1 MKASDDMQK
10 YFDSIE
16 KGVDE
21 CYMIASKARQMGFD
35 PEAIVDVRL
44 AKNMAERVEGLMSS
58 VAPNL
63 AGTGFKKRIIELE
76 NEYSLLDWRVAL
88 KIAEEVARERFC
100 KFETRRE
107 AIEVGIRAGFTYH
120 TGGIVSAPLEGFVEL
135 RIKKTRE
142 GKEYLAPVYA
152 GPIRGAGGTAAAF
165 SLLLTDYLRIVMGY
179 EKYDPDDN
187 EINRFKTEIDD
198 YNNRVTNLQY
208 RPSGEEIE
216 FLIRNLPVE
225 VDGEPTE
232 IFEVS
237 NYKDLPRVGTNRI
250 RGGVC
255 LVLAEGL
262 AQKATKLWK
271 RLSVWG
277 KEFGLDWGFLEEFLL
292 LQKRKKAKGKG
303 TEQKDKLAPN
313 FTFIDDLVAGRPV
326 LTHPMAKGG
335 FRLRYGRS
343 RYSGFSAAGINPAT
357 MILLDNFVATGT
369 QLKMERP
376 GKAASITPCD
386 TIDGPIIMTH
396 EGSVRRIKT
405 VREAKLYKERVKEIL
420 FLGDI
425 LFNYGD
431 FSENGHVLVPAGY
444 NEDWWL
450 RHLEKSSIDI
460 FGSLDAAKISKHAG
474 LSKDLVAGLLESPFM
489 TEIPAETAIRLSEKF
504 SIPLH
509 PEYTYYW
516 NHIQNDELSLLITW
530 LGKGKVYREGGRI
543 TKTVLALEPDAK
555 RVLEKIGAPHS
566 VASNEFIVLDEN
578 HSLGLL
584 TCTGL
589 LGATAE
595 EIIKKIDDSKNV
607 LENLNSL
614 SAVNLMDRSGTFIGA
629 RMGRP
634 EKAKMRKM
642 TGSPQVLFPIGDE
655 GGRLRSFQS
664 AIEIGKVTADLPMYR
679 CPKCSKDTI
688 YPICEECSTRTK
700 RLYICPKCGLSH
712 ESICMH
718 GNAGTYMRQ
727 EVDIRHY
734 FQKALE
740 MLGDKVYPDLIKGVR
755 GTMNKDHTPEH
766 IIKGILRAKHE
777 VFVNKDGTIRFD
789 MSEIPVTHFKPKE
802 IHTSAEKLK
811 ELGYTHDIKGQ
822 PLKDPDQ
829 IIEIFPQDIILPAA
843 ADALDEQAGTVLLK
857 VANFVDELLVKLYRM
872 KPYYKARSRD
882 DIVGQYVIGLAPHIS
897 AGTVGRIIGFSNTQG
912 LFAHPLFHAA
922 LRRDCDGD
930 EGCVIM
936 LMDGLLN
943 FSRQFL
949 PDSRGAK
956 TMDAPLVL
964 TSKLNPAEVDD
975 QVHGL
980 DIAWKYPLELYTA
993 GAAMKNPWE
1002 VKIRQLKHTLG
1013 TEKQFE
1019 KMGFTHDVSDVN
1031 SGVNFSA
1038 YKSLPSMEEKL
1049 KGQMLLAEKIRAVN
1063 ASDVARLVI
1072 EKHLLRDTKGNLR
1085 KFSTQ
1090 QFRCVKC
1097 NEKFRRPPLAGKCG
1111 CGGRIIFT
1119 VSHGSVIKY
1128 LEPTISLAN
1137 KYDVPVY
1144 LKQTLDL
1151 LQLRIDGVFGREREK
1166 QEGLGK
1172 WFG

>member
-1 MKASDDMQK
+1 
-10 YFDSIE
+10 
-16 KGVDE
+16 
-21 CYMIASKARQMGFD
+21 
-35 PEAIVDVRL
+35 
-44 AKNMAERVEGLMSS
+44 
-58 VAPNL
+58 
-63 AGTGFKKRIIELE
+63 
-76 NEYSLLDWRVAL
+76 
-88 KIAEEVARERFC
+88 
-100 KFETRRE
+100 
-107 AIEVGIRAGFTYH
+107 
-120 TGGIVSAPLEGFVEL
+120 VEL
-135 RIKKTRE
+135 RIKKTKKGR
-142 GKEYLAPVYA
+142 EYLVPVYA

-165 SLLLTDYLRIVMGY
+165 SLLLTDYMRVIMGY
-179 EKYDPDDN
+179 AKYDPDDD

-198 YNNRVTNLQY
+198 YNSRVTNLQY
-208 RPSGEEIE
+208 RPSDDEIGY
-216 FLIRNLPVE
+216 LVRNLPVE

-237 NYKDLPRVGTNRI
+237 NYKDLPRVNTNRI
-250 RGGVC
+250 RGGLC

-262 AQKATKLWK
+262 SQKAPKLWK

-277 KEFGLDWGFLEEFLL
+277 KDFGLDWGFLEDFLL
-292 LQKRKKAKGKG
+292 LQKRKKSKDKGL
-303 TEQKDKLAPN
+303 EQKDKLAPN

-326 LTHPMAKGG
+326 LTHPMARGG

-343 RYSGFSAAGINPAT
+343 RFSGFSAAGINPAT
-357 MILLDNFVATGT
+357 MVLLDNFIATGT

-386 TIDGPIIMTH
+386 TIDGPTVIT
-396 EGSVRRIKT
+396 EDGSVVRIKT
-405 VREAKLYKERVKEIL
+405 SREAKLYKERVKEII

-450 RHLEKSSIDI
+450 RHLEKASSDM
-460 FGSLDAAKISKHAG
+460 FGSVDAGKISKLTGVGRDIIEGVLEAPFRKGISASHA
-474 LSKDLVAGLLESPFM
+474 FR
-489 TEIPAETAIRLSEKF
+489 ISEKTG
-504 SIPLH
+504 IPLH

-516 NHIQNDELSLLITW
+516 SHIQNDELAGLVRW
-530 LGKGKVYREGGRI
+530 LSKGKVYREGSRV
-543 TKTVLALEPDAK
+543 TKTVLELEQHAK
-555 RVLEKIGAPHS
+555 RTLEKIGVPHS
-566 VASNEFIVLDEN
+566 VASNEFVVLDEE
-578 HSLGLL
+578 HSQGMLASLGLL
-584 TCTGL
+584 VTPAG
-589 LGATAE
+589 E
-595 EIIKKIDDSKNV
+595 PVKKIDEGRSV
-607 LENLNSL
+607 LENVNAL
-614 SAVNLMDRSGTFIGA
+614 SGLKVMDRSGTFVGA

-655 GGRLRSFQS
+655 GGRLRSFQA
-664 AIEIGKVTADLPMYR
+664 AIEAGKVTADLPMYR

-688 YPICEECSTRTK
+688 FPVCENCGGTTD
-700 RLYICPKCGLSH
+700 RLYLCPKCGLSKDA
-712 ESICMH
+712 SCAH
-718 GNAGTYMRQ
+718 GQGTAYSRQ
-727 EVDIRHY
+727 EIDIGHY
-734 FQKALE
+734 FQKALDK
-740 MLGDKVYPDLIKGVR
+740 LGDKVYPDLIKGVR
-755 GTMNKDHTPEH
+755 GTMNRDHTPEH
-766 IIKGILRAKHE
+766 MIKGILRAKHE
-777 VFVNKDGTIRFD
+777 VFVNKDGTVRFD
-789 MSEIPVTHFKPKE
+789 MSELPVTHFKPKE
-802 IHTSAEKLK
+802 IHTPVEKLK

-822 PLKDPDQ
+822 PLKNEEQ
-829 IIEIFPQDIILPAA
+829 IVEIMPQDLILPAA
-843 ADALDEQAGTVLLK
+843 TDALDEQAGSVLLK
-857 VANFVDELLVKLYRM
+857 VANFVDELLVKLYGLE
-872 KPYYKARSRD
+872 PFYNARTRD
-882 DIVGQYVIGLAPHIS
+882 DMVGQYVIGLAPHIS

-930 EGCVIM
+930 EGCVIL

-956 TMDAPLVL
+956 TMDAPLVM

-980 DIAWKYPLELYTA
+980 DIVWEYPLELYTA
-993 GAAMKNPWE
+993 GNAMKNPWE

-1019 KMGFTHDVSDVN
+1019 KMGFTHDVSNIN

-1038 YKSLPSMEEKL
+1038 YKSLPSMQEKL
-1049 KGQMLLAEKIRAVN
+1049 MGQMAIAERIRAVN
-1063 ASDVARLVI
+1063 ESDVARLVI

-1137 KYDVPVY
+1137 KYEVPVY

-1151 LQLRIDGVFGREREK
+1151 LQLRIDSVFGREKEK